1 MRALLPLAKRRKGE
15 KGGARKAE
23 SKCLLIK
30 HRRPLGRLVFP
41 NERERERESRIQ
53 VGSQLEIVID
63 IGSPSTEFQF

>member
-1 MRALLPLAKRRKGE
+1 MRTLLPLAKRRKRE

-41 NERERERESRIQ
+41 NERERERERERRIQ

-63 IGSPSTEFQF
+63 IGS